1 MTFETIYNT
10 ANTRAA
16 ALGLPLVFG
25 DTAVQNV
32 AANSLSVDFF
42 TLDITT
48 GFYNDVN
55 VPRSNGYTIVIRCM
69 GVSEYMRDDAVEIET
84 LIRTDQLLQDMLAPP
99 SRFNAIVL
107 ILHLRQANSAN
118 LVAAHKGCQHIL
130 DRKSTRL
137 NSSH

>member
-10 ANTRAA
+10 ANARAA
-16 ALGLPLVFG
+16 ALGLPLIFG

-48 GFYNDVN
+48 GYYTDAN

-69 GVSEYMRDDAVEIET
+69 GTSEYMRDDAVEIAT
-84 LIRTDQLLQDMLAPP
+84 LIRTDQLLQEMLAAFVCGYEIG
-99 SRFNAIVL
+99 SIRLSKVQNQYDSIKSGWEAVL
-107 ILHLRQANSAN
+107 D
-118 LVAAHKGCQHIL
+118 VYKFG
-130 DRKSTRL
+130 
-137 NSSH
+137 

>member
-10 ANTRAA
+10 ANARAA
-16 ALGLPLVFG
+16 TLGLPLIFG

-55 VPRSNGYTIVIRCM
+55 VPRSNGYSIVIRCM
-69 GVSEYMRDDAVEIET
+69 GVSEYMRDDAVEIAT
-84 LIRTDQLLQDMLAPP
+84 LIRTDQLLQDMLAAFVCGYEIG
-99 SRFNAIVL
+99 SIRLSKVQNQYDSIKSGWEAVL
-107 ILHLRQANSAN
+107 D
-118 LVAAHKGCQHIL
+118 VYKFG
-130 DRKSTRL
+130 
-137 NSSH
+137 

>member
-16 ALGLPLVFG
+16 ALGLPLIFG

-48 GFYNDVN
+48 GYYTDVN

-69 GVSEYMRDDAVEIET
+69 GVSEYMRDDAVEIAT
-84 LIRTDQLLQDMLAPP
+84 LIRTDRLLQDMLAAFVCGYEIG
-99 SRFNAIVL
+99 SIRLSKVQNQYDSIKSGWEAVL
-107 ILHLRQANSAN
+107 D
-118 LVAAHKGCQHIL
+118 VYKFG
-130 DRKSTRL
+130 
-137 NSSH
+137 